1 MFMNYCYD
9 FNDRKAEDDYIDFM
23 YQESPKYD
31 SRVNMSFVKGL
42 EDKAELKKFCLDYI
56 DHLDLNRMLVFAI
69 IGLIYGFLMMLMDIF
84 ILHTSV
90 WSIIVDSIVMIF
102 TTFLIVQR
110 NNIYT
115 GTLNNY
121 AIDKSTVVI
130 KKSETTKRKHI
141 SKNAQTK
148 KKSKKD

>member
-1 MFMNYCYD
+1 MKNKFQRMTKKEKKELIKSYRSESKKNDNY
-9 FNDRKAEDDYIDFM
+9 I
-23 YQESPKYD
+23 
-31 SRVNMSFVKGL
+31 
-42 EDKAELKKFCLDYI
+42 
-56 DHLDLNRMLVFAI
+56 HTLNRMLIFAI
-69 IGLIYGFLMMLMDIF
+69 IGFIYGFLMMLMDIF

-130 KKSETTKRKHI
+130 KKSETTKRKHV
-141 SKNAQTK
+141 SKNAQSK